1 MTKAGA
7 TASLVN
13 CGVCSIGDSFIRSGQ
28 QKEEQRPTV
37 KAFFNVF
44 RVLRALTVMWPPG
57 LSNLPCTNRTPWL
70 ENPNGQFLLVT

>member
-37 KAFFNVF
+37 KAFF
-44 RVLRALTVMWPPG
+44 LTF
-57 LSNLPCTNRTPWL
+57 S
-70 ENPNGQFLLVT
+70 EF